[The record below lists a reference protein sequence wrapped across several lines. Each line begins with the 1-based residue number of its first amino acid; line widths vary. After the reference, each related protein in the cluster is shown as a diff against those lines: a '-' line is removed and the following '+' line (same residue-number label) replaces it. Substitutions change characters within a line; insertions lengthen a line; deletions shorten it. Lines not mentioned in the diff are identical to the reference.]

1 MDRYDFDQYVVLV
14 SDNGNRAVQA
24 KDGSFH
30 MMFRKSDGFTAK
42 WGRTMDDDP
51 THCPWGN
58 EIADIEITTACSG
71 IRDKNGKRVPCSFC
85 FPEGTKITLTDGT
98 KKSIEE
104 IRVGDSVTSCRF
116 ISSGKNCLNKNIVQE
131 VYERDFD
138 GELIVLELENGTIL
152 RLTPEHPILLKDGT
166 EVMAKDLT
174 GEEDLILES
183 DFCHCKICGK
193 PKFTGEFYT
202 RDVCSKECYDSSR
215 GKCLICGNSIDRK
228 GMLLCTNCIK
238 VSPNQSYHPLMNTWK
253 TMMYRCY
260 NPKRNKHE
268 FYADNGIIACERWH
282 NFDNFVADMGEK
294 PGEEYT
300 LDRID
305 NSKGYSPENCRWA
318 NQREQKLNR
327 GRFKSTKGKYKGVRQ
342 NRNRFVSS
350 IRING
355 KSTYLGSYATEE
367 EAAIAYDRALLANGG
382 DYVHCNILKEK
393 SNEN

>member
-1 MDRYDFDQYVVLV
+1 MDRYDFDQYMVLV

-152 RLTPEHPILLKDGT
+152 RLTPEHPILLKD
-166 EVMAKDLT
+166 
-174 GEEDLILES
+174 
-183 DFCHCKICGK
+183 
-193 PKFTGEFYT
+193 
-202 RDVCSKECYDSSR
+202 
-215 GKCLICGNSIDRK
+215 
-228 GMLLCTNCIK
+228 
-238 VSPNQSYHPLMNTWK
+238 
-253 TMMYRCY
+253 
-260 NPKRNKHE
+260 
-268 FYADNGIIACERWH
+268 
-282 NFDNFVADMGEK
+282 
-294 PGEEYT
+294 
-300 LDRID
+300 
-305 NSKGYSPENCRWA
+305 
-318 NQREQKLNR
+318 
-327 GRFKSTKGKYKGVRQ
+327 
-342 NRNRFVSS
+342 
-350 IRING
+350 
-355 KSTYLGSYATEE
+355 
-367 EAAIAYDRALLANGG
+367 
-382 DYVHCNILKEK
+382 
-393 SNEN
+393 

>member
-1 MDRYDFDQYVVLV
+1 
-14 SDNGNRAVQA
+14 
-24 KDGSFH
+24 
-30 MMFRKSDGFTAK
+30 
-42 WGRTMDDDP
+42 
-51 THCPWGN
+51 
-58 EIADIEITTACSG
+58 
-71 IRDKNGKRVPCSFC
+71 
-85 FPEGTKITLTDGT
+85 
-98 KKSIEE
+98 
-104 IRVGDSVTSCRF
+104 
-116 ISSGKNCLNKNIVQE
+116 
-131 VYERDFD
+131 
-138 GELIVLELENGTIL
+138 
-152 RLTPEHPILLKDGT
+152 
-166 EVMAKDLT
+166 
-174 GEEDLILES
+174 
-183 DFCHCKICGK
+183 
-193 PKFTGEFYT
+193 
-202 RDVCSKECYDSSR
+202 
-215 GKCLICGNSIDRK
+215 
-228 GMLLCTNCIK
+228 
-238 VSPNQSYHPLMNTWK
+238 
-253 TMMYRCY
+253 MMYRCY

-268 FYADNGIIACERWH
+268 FYADNGIIVCERWH